1 MYRFDIYQQ
10 VLVLRWMEEFQRT
23 PGNCCFYEQDVLYDM
38 VFMIYLYWAFL
49 RREQSLQIQKQ
60 VLILAISLQRALILS
75 KEVLE
80 MFER

>member
-1 MYRFDIYQQ
+1 M
-10 VLVLRWMEEFQRT
+10 
-23 PGNCCFYEQDVLYDM
+23 PGYCCFYEQDVQYDL
-38 VFMIYLYWAFL
+38 VFMIYFQWVFL

-60 VLILAISLQRALILS
+60 VLVLAISLQRALILS

>member
-1 MYRFDIYQQ
+1 
-10 VLVLRWMEEFQRT
+10 
-23 PGNCCFYEQDVLYDM
+23 
-38 VFMIYLYWAFL
+38 MILYWVFL